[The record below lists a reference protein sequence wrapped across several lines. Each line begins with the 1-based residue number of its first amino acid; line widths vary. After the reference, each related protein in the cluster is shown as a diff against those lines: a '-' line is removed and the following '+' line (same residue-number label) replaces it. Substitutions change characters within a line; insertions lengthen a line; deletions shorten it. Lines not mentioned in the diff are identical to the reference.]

1 MKSFFNKR
9 FEEEVLI
16 NEKLRTKILACM
28 FLFAMLYTF
37 INGIILKERGIKQD
51 EAHSLSQMFIFQ
63 LALFIFEVLTWLRI
77 TYKIKRNSYSIPKAA
92 RFVNSLIEI
101 CSPGVII
108 LILARQF
115 SSPLSV
121 LHAPVVYL
129 YFIFIILST
138 LRL

>member
-77 TYKIKRNSYSIPKAA
+77 VAVCWLFCSALLSATLLSICLSKTTSLKHPPKTVRIA
-92 RFVNSLIEI
+92 
-101 CSPGVII
+101 SPH
-108 LILARQF
+108 L
-115 SSPLSV
+115 SP
-121 LHAPVVYL
+121 HQQ
-129 YFIFIILST
+129 
-138 LRL
+138 